1 MSINLTNIIQTTL
14 TTMLMEQQQAE
25 PDTAVDV
32 FTEPQQKFLSSFAKA
47 GSQHLGII
55 YSVSDIGI
63 REFIARSGAQYNCT
77 PAVLLSLVRGKHIKI
92 VPYTGYG
99 RNTDY
104 TLELRLPLDAVE
116 KYKDKFSD
124 KKPSADAS
132 GTDMEGAEPLPSGLD
147 LAHVIKYDD
156 LLKESTKIAKQLIS
170 EASKNKKKSSKENE
184 IEIHLDKSRILSRVP
199 KDFIYHLKRVIK
211 MLRRKTYSANDQE
224 RLIADIL
231 DNLQVNFDLSD
242 KQMRLSFE
250 YHRNQ
255 KRLQKF
261 LNKK

>member
-1 MSINLTNIIQTTL
+1 
-14 TTMLMEQQQAE
+14 MEQQQTE

-32 FTEPQQKFLSSFAKA
+32 FTEPQQRFLSSFAKA

-63 REFIARSGAQYNCT
+63 REFIARSGTQYNCT

-104 TLELRLPLDAVE
+104 TLELRLPLDAIE

-156 LLKESTKIAKQLIS
+156 LLKESTKIAKQLIDES
-170 EASKNKKKSSKENE
+170 SKNKKK
-184 IEIHLDKSRILSRVP
+184 V
-199 KDFIYHLKRVIK
+199 
-211 MLRRKTYSANDQE
+211 
-224 RLIADIL
+224 
-231 DNLQVNFDLSD
+231 
-242 KQMRLSFE
+242 
-250 YHRNQ
+250 Q
-255 KRLQKF
+255 KRTR
-261 LNKK
+261 

>member
-1 MSINLTNIIQTTL
+1 MSIKLTNIIQTTL
-14 TTMLMEQQQAE
+14 TNMLIEQQQSE

-32 FTEPQQKFLSSFAKA
+32 FTEPQQKFLASFAKA
-47 GSQHLGII
+47 GSQHIGII

-63 REFIARSGAQYNCT
+63 REFIARSGNQYNCT
-77 PAVLLSLVRGKHIKI
+77 PSVLLSLIRGKHIKVI
-92 VPYTGYG
+92 PYTGFG
-99 RNTDY
+99 QNTDY

-156 LLKESTKIAKQLIS
+156 LLRESTKIAKQLINES
-170 EASKNKKKSSKENE
+170 AKNKKKSSNENE
-184 IEIHLDKSRILSRVP
+184 IEIHLNKSRILSRVP

-231 DNLQVNFDLSD
+231 DNLQLNFDLSD

-255 KRLQKF
+255 KRLQNI

>member
-1 MSINLTNIIQTTL
+1 MSINLTNIIYTTL
-14 TTMLMEQQQAE
+14 SEMLNEQE
-25 PDTAVDV
+25 ETSEVDV

-47 GSQHLGII
+47 GSQHIGVI

-77 PAVLLSLVRGKHIKI
+77 PAVLLSLIRGKHIKI

-104 TLELRLPLDAVE
+104 TIELRLPMDAVE

-124 KKPSADAS
+124 KKAGADAA
-132 GTDMEGAEPLPSGLD
+132 GTDMEGAAPLPPAPE
-147 LAHVIKYDD
+147 LAHVVKYGDI
-156 LLKESTKIAKQLIS
+156 LRESTKITANLLN
-170 EASKNKKKSSKENE
+170 EASKNKKKSSKESE
-184 IEIHLDKSRILSRVP
+184 IKIHLNKSRILSRVP

-211 MLRRKTYSANDQE
+211 MLRRKTYNRYDQE

-231 DNLQVNFDLSD
+231 DNLQLNFDLSD
-242 KQMRLSFE
+242 KQMRKSFE
-250 YHRNQ
+250 FHRNQ

-261 LNKK
+261 LDEK

>member
-14 TTMLMEQQQAE
+14 AEMLLEQQEAE
-25 PDTAVDV
+25 TNTPVDV

-47 GSQHLGII
+47 GSQHLGVL
-55 YSVSDIGI
+55 YSISDIGI
-63 REFIARSGAQYNCT
+63 REFIARSGKQYNCT
-77 PAVLLSLVRGKHIKI
+77 PAVLLSLIRGKHIKV

-124 KKPSADAS
+124 TKAANAAS
-132 GTDMEGAEPLPSGLD
+132 DTDMEGAEPLPSGLD
-147 LAHVIKYDD
+147 LAHVVKYNDI
-156 LLKESTKIAKQLIS
+156 LKESVKIASRLVNES
-170 EASKNKKKSSKENE
+170 SKNKKKSSKENE
-184 IEIHLDKSRILSRVP
+184 IEIHLNKSRILSRVP
-199 KDFIYHLKRVIK
+199 KDFIYHMKRVIK

-231 DNLQVNFDLSD
+231 DNLQVNFGLTN